1 MFRKI
6 IILLACVILFISF
19 AEASVLLDRVVAI
32 VDRDII
38 TWSEL
43 YKAMAFEYEANL
55 ASYSR
60 EEKRLFLESRQEQ
73 FLEKLIDMRMQIAD
87 ARKKGI
93 SVSDAEVKYAID
105 DTRKKMRLNSR

>member
-60 EEKRLFLESRQEQ
+60 EEKRLFLESTFNTPFSNFKSKSI
-73 FLEKLIDMRMQIAD
+73 FLGL
-87 ARKKGI
+87 
-93 SVSDAEVKYAID
+93 
-105 DTRKKMRLNSR
+105 